1 MPLVTP
7 STVNIVID
15 AQNKA
20 SAKLNEIS
28 KDLDKLEKEVDDF
41 IAKNKEM
48 REGNDD
54 AGMSFDELKY
64 AAASYA
70 SALSI
75 VTAGVTAFVKAF
87 DMGEIAAQNERL
99 VTAGHEMASQFGGDM
114 DLIIKKIQEASHY
127 SVSEMDIIASANK
140 AMMLGLG
147 ADAEQL
153 ANLMEIAAFRG
164 RAMGLSTTQAFDDI
178 VRGIGRASPLIL
190 DNLGIVI
197 DAEATYKAYA
207 DSIGVSKDEL
217 TKAQKT
223 QALLNRV
230 LEEGNG
236 MLEKAGGLALDNASH
251 YERWNAELENT
262 KNLLLENALGM
273 SRFASMG
280 ADFLSTFQT
289 LMSDDI
295 SNWLQPFELFSEFAE
310 KRIAAGKLELQALRL
325 EGTAWAE
332 NQKNNLVIVR
342 QSAEVQAEYVESLV
356 MTEEQIKEATKA
368 YQAQLDLIGSLTNE
382 IQKYADKETDL
393 QAKHDE
399 LIAKKQ
405 QLIAQG
411 WGPESEKITEI
422 NAKLSENE
430 MAMQQNA
437 EQAELAGRRR
447 ILSML
452 EQQLAMDGLNASET
466 AYLLDLGLKWGVYS
480 QQAVDAAKAAQAE
493 VMALT
498 EQFNALPS
506 EKWISIRLQGVEEA
520 RASINALAQANPD
533 HTYFVGG
540 YANGTGGWLT
550 VPPGHPNDSY
560 PILLSSGERFAVV
573 PRGESPA
580 GFANGTG
587 GMGGVVVNLSYAPVM
602 SLSDE
607 NELRSRL
614 VPLIISGVK
623 EARAQGVIQ

>member
-20 SAKLNEIS
+20 SAKLGEIS
-28 KDLDKLEKEVDDF
+28 KDLANLEKEVDGF
-41 IAKNKEM
+41 IAKNNDM
-48 REGNDD
+48 REGNND
-54 AGMSFDELKY
+54 AGVSFDDLRGMAVAY
-64 AAASYA
+64 GAA
-70 SALSI
+70 LGV
-75 VTAGVTAFVKAF
+75 VTAGVGAFVKAF

-99 VTAGHEMASQFGGDM
+99 ITAGHEMASQFGGDM
-114 DLIIKKIQEASHY
+114 DLIIKKIQEASHF

-147 ADAEQL
+147 ADADQL

-197 DAEATYKAYA
+197 DAEATYQAYA
-207 DSIGVSKDEL
+207 DAIGVSKDEL

-236 MLEKAGGLALDNASH
+236 MLEKAGGLALDNATH

-262 KNLLLENALGM
+262 KKLLLDNALGM

-310 KRIAAGKLELQALRL
+310 KRIAAGRLELQALRL

-342 QSAEVQAEYVESLV
+342 QSAEVQAEYTESLV
-356 MTEEQIKEATKA
+356 MSDEQIKAMTASYK
-368 YQAQLDLIGSLTNE
+368 AQLDLIGSLTNE
-382 IQKYADKETDL
+382 IQKYADKETGL

-411 WGPESEKITEI
+411 WLPESEKITEI
-422 NAKLSENE
+422 NAKLAENE
-430 MAMQQNA
+430 LAMQQNA

-452 EQQLAMDGLNASET
+452 EQQLALDGLSAAET
-466 AYLLDLGLKWGVYS
+466 SYLLDLGLKWGVYS

-493 VMALT
+493 VMNLT
-498 EQFNALPS
+498 NQFNALPT
-506 EKWISIRLQGVEEA
+506 ERTIHINLEISRSLTQTLFSQAEEDAIRNEIGF
-520 RASINALAQANPD
+520 AQ
-533 HTYFVGG
+533 
-540 YANGTGGWLT
+540 GTGGWRT

-573 PRGESPA
+573 PRGGSPA
-580 GFANGTG
+580 GFAGGTG
-587 GMGGVVVNLSYAPVM
+587 GVMGGVTVNLSYAPVM
-602 SLSDE
+602 SLGDE

-614 VPLIISGVK
+614 VPLIINGVK